1 MSPLTFSFVVIR
13 PAPASA
19 PVSPLRYLAR
29 LGGPYTI
36 VANAAVERM
45 YGLGGNDVLQD
56 ASGYQRMQGSDG
68 ADTFRFIAGDG
79 QEDRVE
85 DFELGIDKIDI
96 SLWGVTSFSD
106 SGFSIY
112 EAANGQG
119 DPLGRLVIEFGGDRI
134 RLDGLATPDIPALDE
149 SHFIF
154 A

>member
-1 MSPLTFSFVVIR
+1 MTKILYVEDNPDNVYMLTR
-13 PAPASA
+13 
-19 PVSPLRYLAR
+19 R
-29 LGGPYTI
+29 LKKKGFEL
-36 VANAAVERM
+36 V
-45 YGLGGNDVLQD
+45 
-56 ASGYQRMQGSDG
+56 
-68 ADTFRFIAGDG
+68 IAGDG